1 MNINLSINNIETNTL
16 IEICKI
22 GLPPLIVGILGLVP
36 YLNEKKNTKE
46 KELLHLSINDL
57 KALKVALQ
65 QYYQIVN
72 AYRYSTEKR
81 EENEINDIIDS
92 INDMRF
98 TYNKNL
104 ENCIGL
110 LNDKDYVEFEEF
122 SNQFIISDV
131 KTRNNLLKNEKTDK
145 FQQVNFIYENTD
157 DNFEINKNLY
167 HKLIKIINKQLR
179 NL

>member
-1 MNINLSINNIETNTL
+1 M
-16 IEICKI
+16 
-22 GLPPLIVGILGLVP
+22 
-36 YLNEKKNTKE
+36 
-46 KELLHLSINDL
+46 
-57 KALKVALQ
+57 ALQ

-92 INDMRF
+92 INNMRF

-122 SNQFIISDV
+122 SNQFIVSDV

-157 DNFEINKNLY
+157 DNFEINKNSY
-167 HKLIKIINKQLR
+167 HKLIKIINKQIR